1 MQHAQRS
8 ARSVEVEKNNS
19 EELPHVVEMVE
30 GSPPVIATVRS
41 AKTKRSGGGGLSLL
55 SVRMS
60 ELGPKGENDKEN
72 IAVVETI
79 VEEMEAERIAQSKER
94 QPLKPSAFQPKI
106 IPLNPGAIPSKIG
119 KPRNPGVIPATTPL
133 TMFKPHRVRQLA
145 QVFTASACAAAA
157 RSPKKKAVGIVAK
170 PRMKNLIGLRAL
182 GRLDGGNPNGA

>member
-1 MQHAQRS
+1 
-8 ARSVEVEKNNS
+8 
-19 EELPHVVEMVE
+19 
-30 GSPPVIATVRS
+30 
-41 AKTKRSGGGGLSLL
+41 
-55 SVRMS
+55 MS

-106 IPLNPGAIPSKIG
+106 IPLNPGAIPSKLG
-119 KPRNPGVIPATTPL
+119 KPRNPGVIPATTSL

-157 RSPKKKAVGIVAK
+157 RSPKKTAVEIVVK
-170 PRMKNLIGLRAL
+170 PRIKNPISLRAL